1 MQRMGTTP
9 VILSDTGAPCAVAR
23 HVRSEERQSAPH
35 LPFFLLFFERVLET
49 FFWVFQN
56 GSAFFSSASIWTPF
70 LCWANVGVLFVVPLK
85 PTGVKNAKVKPSH
98 CAIFR
103 SSTLDLLLP
112 NGVFFMVMHPMVESV
127 ENHLKKTHSYTNLL
141 TWCWTSGFSNILFLA
156 HDHQPTIFHHLQSYM
171 SLFFGNFRWNKNPTP
186 RNLWGGFLRELFNLS
201 LFANQNL
208 AFWGEKKRINQSS
221 PSGMILQQ
229 FVASEVSHLN
239 IGSKVMGL
247 Q

>member
-1 MQRMGTTP
+1 M
-9 VILSDTGAPCAVAR
+9 D
-23 HVRSEERQSAPH
+23 
-35 LPFFLLFFERVLET
+35 LP
-49 FFWVFQN
+49 
-56 GSAFFSSASIWTPF
+56 FFSSASIWTPF
-70 LCWANVGVLFVVPLK
+70 LCWANAGVLFVVPLK

-127 ENHLKKTHSYTNLL
+127 ENHLKKRIPIPTFWHGVEPQDFPIFFF
-141 TWCWTSGFSNILFLA
+141 WHMITS
-156 HDHQPTIFHHLQSYM
+156 QPSSIIYSRTCHC
-171 SLFFGNFRWNKNPTP
+171 FFGNFRWNKNPTP